1 MERRLGVLDTC
12 LAGKSGLEALPYIK
26 NAGFDCFFIETSDLA
41 KATALVNEGK
51 KLGLDCEFIHAY
63 WHYKAENGN
72 RYYMNEFWKEGDTYK
87 PLFDATI
94 EAIDTA
100 AALGI
105 PGICQHVTSGW
116 VAPKAC
122 ELGFKRFDALVE
134 YAVKKGVKFTLE
146 NLRNYGLLAA
156 LLERYEQI
164 PEVGF
169 CYDNGHEHCYTETV
183 PFLDLWGKRT
193 FFTHLHDNYGRD
205 KEDPDKDADYHLL
218 PYDGNFDYS
227 EMIKRMD
234 KYGYAGALTLEVGQY
249 GKYKEMAPEAF
260 LDMLYARAVKL
271 SKGEM

>member
-1 MERRLGVLDTC
+1 MKRRLGVQDTC
-12 LAGKSGLEALPYIK
+12 VAGMDPVEAMPYIK
-26 NAGFDCFFIETSDLA
+26 KAGFDCYFVEVSDMKRVSERVEA
-41 KATALVNEGK
+41 GNKV
-51 KLGLDCEFIHAY
+51 GLSCEFIHAY
-63 WHYKAENGN
+63 WHCKAENGS

-87 PLFDATI
+87 PLFDATV

-156 LLERYEQI
+156 LLERYEQV

-183 PFLDLWGKRT
+183 PFLDLWGTRT

-205 KEDPDKDADYHLL
+205 KDDPDKDADYHLL

-227 EMIKRMD
+227 EMIRRMD
-234 KYGYAGALTLEVGQY
+234 KYGYEGALTLEVCQY
-249 GKYKEMAPEAF
+249 GKYKEMEPQAF